1 MVRKVALL
9 VSVCLLAACGSRG
22 TYVSAK
28 VERVERNC
36 EYTETATSTNMD
48 TGSTT
53 KSQTARKLDCSD
65 DPEFRKIKRG
75 DSRRLL
81 KGEATAIV
89 RYTAPDQQSH
99 QAWVK
104 VSASNRDFYTL
115 ETGQEIKVRIDPDDA
130 SVGYL

>member
-9 VSVCLLAACGSRG
+9 VSVSLLAACGPRG
-22 TYVSAK
+22 TYVAAT

-36 EYTETATSTNMD
+36 EYTETETTTNMD

-75 DSRRLL
+75 DSRVRL

-89 RYTAPDQQSH
+89 RYTSADQQSH

-104 VSASNRDFYTL
+104 VNASNHTFYTL
-115 ETGQEIKVRIDPDDA
+115 ETGQQIKVRIDPNDA

>member
-1 MVRKVALL
+1 MARKAAILAA
-9 VSVCLLAACGSRG
+9 VCLLAACGPRG
-22 TYVSAK
+22 TYVTAK

-36 EYTETATSTNMD
+36 EYTETETTTNMD

-75 DSRRLL
+75 ESRARL

-89 RYTAPDQQSH
+89 RYTSPDQQPH
-99 QAWVK
+99 QAWIKVK
-104 VSASNRDFYTL
+104 ASDRKFYTF
-115 ETGQEIKVRIDPDDA
+115 ESGQEIKVRIDPNDA
-130 SVGYL
+130 SIGYI